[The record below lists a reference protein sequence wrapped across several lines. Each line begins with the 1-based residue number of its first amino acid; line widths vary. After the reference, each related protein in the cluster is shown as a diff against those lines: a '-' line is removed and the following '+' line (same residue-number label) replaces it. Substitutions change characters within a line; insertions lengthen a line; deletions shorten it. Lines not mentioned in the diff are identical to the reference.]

1 MIVHPNKGLPYLFN
15 LSLSTWIPWGGPQK
29 VLLYAGGIRK
39 SSKRRE
45 RNALNPNTLPTI
57 LVSKLVTEPSSN
69 KSIG

>member
-1 MIVHPNKGLPYLFN
+1 
-15 LSLSTWIPWGGPQK
+15 
-29 VLLYAGGIRK
+29 LLYAGGIRK